1 MCGSPHLSRRHLLR
15 VAGAAAL
22 GGPLLSALAQMPSVA
37 RASRDQALDYAAP
50 MIATFAT
57 QRVALEPVDA
67 ADVTIVV
74 DNAIDILAADTPVST
89 RTPLLYDWS
98 EQPHQLRSEHGYSL
112 VLTVQRN
119 GQSDTI
125 LYDAGLGRDTAVNNM
140 DLLGINPSDFRTMVL
155 SHGHPDHHT
164 GLEGLFSRIGQAGM
178 PLILHPDAWRERKI
192 TFPSGVE
199 IHMPPPSH
207 QDLDREGWQVVEE
220 RAPSLLLNNSVLVTG
235 QVDRVT
241 DFEKGFP
248 IQTARTSDGGW
259 EPDPWVW
266 DDQAVIVNVRDRG
279 LVILSGCSHAGA
291 INVLRYAQALTGQQN
306 VHAFV
311 GGMHLT
317 GGLFEPIIPRTI
329 SELAAIGPDYVVPGH
344 CTGWKAVNALISTL
358 PDAYVQSNTG
368 TSLHFAAPDVNAFG
382 KPEVAT

>member
-1 MCGSPHLSRRHLLR
+1 MT
-15 VAGAAAL
+15 
-22 GGPLLSALAQMPSVA
+22 
-37 RASRDQALDYAAP
+37 
-50 MIATFAT
+50 ATFAT
-57 QRVALEPVDA
+57 QKVPLEPVDA

-74 DNAIDILAADTPVST
+74 DNAIDILAANTPIST
-89 RTPLLYDWS
+89 RNPLVYDWS
-98 EQPHQLRSEHGYSL
+98 EQQHQLRSEHGYSL

-125 LYDAGLGRDTAVNNM
+125 LYDAGLGRDTAINNM

-155 SHGHPDHHT
+155 SHGHADHHT
-164 GLEGLFSRIGQAGM
+164 GLEGLFSRIGRAGM

-192 TFPSGVE
+192 TFPTGVE

-248 IQTARTSDGGW
+248 IQTVRTADGGW
-259 EPDPWVW
+259 EPDPWIW

-291 INVLRYAQALTGQQN
+291 VNVLRYAQALTGVQK

-329 SELAAIGPDYVVPGH
+329 TELAAIGPDYVVPGH
-344 CTGWKAVNALISTL
+344 CTGWKAVNVLINTL
-358 PDAYVQSNTG
+358 PDVYVQSNTG
-368 TSLHFAAPDVNAFG
+368 ARLHFAAPNTNDLA
-382 KPEVAT
+382 KPGVTV

>member
-1 MCGSPHLSRRHLLR
+1 
-15 VAGAAAL
+15 VAEAAAL
-22 GGPLLSALAQMPSVA
+22 GGPLLSAAAQVSIVGQ
-37 RASRDQALDYAAP
+37 ASEDQPMDYAAP

-57 QRVALEPVDA
+57 QQVPLEPVDA

-74 DNAIDILAADTPVST
+74 DNAIDIFAADTPVST
-89 RTPLLYDWS
+89 RKPLVYHWS
-98 EQPHQLRSEHGYSL
+98 EQQHRLQSEHGYSL
-112 VLTVQRN
+112 VLTVQRD

-125 LYDAGLGRDTAVNNM
+125 LYDAGLGRDTAINNM
-140 DLLGINPSDFRTMVL
+140 DLLGINPSGFRTMVL
-155 SHGHPDHHT
+155 SHGHADHHT
-164 GLEGLFSRIGQAGM
+164 GLEGLFSRIGRAAM

-192 TFPSGVE
+192 TFPTGVE

-207 QDLDREGWQVVEE
+207 QDLDREGWQVVED

-248 IQTARTSDGGW
+248 IQTARTAHGGW
-259 EPDPWVW
+259 EPDPWIW
-266 DDQAVIVNVRDRG
+266 DDQAVIVHVRDRG

-291 INVLRYAQALTGQQN
+291 VNVLRYAQALTGVQK

-317 GGLFEPIIPRTI
+317 GALFEPIIPRTI

-344 CTGWKAVNALISTL
+344 CTGWKAVNLLINTL
-358 PDAYVQSNTG
+358 PDVYLQSNTG
-368 TSLHFAAPDVNAFG
+368 TRLHFAAPEMNA
-382 KPEVAT
+382 VAM

>member
-1 MCGSPHLSRRHLLR
+1 
-15 VAGAAAL
+15 
-22 GGPLLSALAQMPSVA
+22 
-37 RASRDQALDYAAP
+37 
-50 MIATFAT
+50 
-57 QRVALEPVDA
+57 LEPVDT

-74 DNAIDILAADTPVST
+74 DNAIDIFAADTPVST
-89 RTPLLYDWS
+89 RNPLVYDWS
-98 EQPHQLRSEHGYSL
+98 EQQRQLRSEHGYSL

-140 DLLGINPSDFRTMVL
+140 DLLGINPRDFRTMVL
-155 SHGHPDHHT
+155 SHGHADHHT
-164 GLEGLFSRIGQAGM
+164 GLEGLFSRIGRAGM
-178 PLILHPDAWRERKI
+178 PLVLHPDAWRERKV
-192 TFPSGVE
+192 TFPTGVE

-248 IQTARTSDGGW
+248 IQTARTADGGW
-259 EPDPWVW
+259 EPDPWTW
-266 DDQAVIVNVRDRG
+266 DDQAVIINVRDRG
-279 LVILSGCSHAGA
+279 LAILSGCSHAGA
-291 INVLRYAQALTGQQN
+291 VNVLRHARALTGVQK

-344 CTGWKAVNALISTL
+344 CTGWKAVNGLINTL

-368 TSLHFAAPDVNAFG
+368 TTLHFAAPETD
-382 KPEVAT
+382 AT

>member
-1 MCGSPHLSRRHLLR
+1 M
-15 VAGAAAL
+15 
-22 GGPLLSALAQMPSVA
+22 M
-37 RASRDQALDYAAP
+37 AS
-50 MIATFAT
+50 FAT

-67 ADVTIVV
+67 ADITIVV
-74 DNAIDILAADTPVST
+74 DNAIDILAADTLVST
-89 RTPLLYDWS
+89 REPLVYDWS
-98 EQPHQLRSEHGYSL
+98 EQQHQLRSEHGYSL
-112 VLTVQRN
+112 VLTVQRH
-119 GQSDTI
+119 GQNDTI
-125 LYDAGLGRDTAVNNM
+125 LYDAGLGRDTAINNM
-140 DLLGINPSDFRTMVL
+140 DRLGIKPSDFRTMVL
-155 SHGHPDHHT
+155 SHGHADHHT
-164 GLEGLFSRIGQAGM
+164 GLEGLFSRIGRAGM

-192 TFPSGVE
+192 TFSSGVE
-199 IHMPPPSH
+199 IHMPPPSQ

-248 IQTARTSDGGW
+248 IQTARTTDGGW
-259 EPDPWVW
+259 EPDPWTW
-266 DDQAVIVNVRDRG
+266 DDQAVIVSVRDRG

-291 INVLRYAQALTGQQN
+291 VNVVRYAQALTGEQK

-344 CTGWKAVNALISTL
+344 CTGWKAVNALVNTL

-368 TSLHFAAPDVNAFG
+368 ARLHFAAPDVHAFA
-382 KPEVAT
+382 KPGE